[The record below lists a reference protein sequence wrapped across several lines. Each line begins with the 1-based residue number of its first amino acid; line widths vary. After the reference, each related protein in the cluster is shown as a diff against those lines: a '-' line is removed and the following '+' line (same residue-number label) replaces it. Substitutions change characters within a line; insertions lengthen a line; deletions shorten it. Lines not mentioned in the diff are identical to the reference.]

1 MNLPDL
7 PTEIFAAIIHVHL
20 RDGGGWAVAVQARYV
35 CKTFA
40 AAIHNDMFCRY
51 SASYYRRFN
60 ADWKERLLGPNMHTV
75 LSKMGPTRCNST
87 YILDH
92 MDATVDFL
100 MDFSFYKTQAQ
111 RVRYRLALCVTIS
124 AALCVDDILA
134 YLCDG
139 PYDDSIKVR
148 KNMGRADTVGM
159 LAAAAAVNSEP
170 ALRFLVGK
178 VHDVGLRSELY
189 STPLTAAAVNGHFF
203 SSAFIYDCLKNGV
216 HKRNQLYNAIDIC
229 MFKQRAIILPTL
241 MKWYLEY
248 CHSGSLKRVAKEGW
262 TDWAILKGELDVL
275 RFCYDHEHGVRCQ
288 RRLEVTPFRLACEYG
303 HAHVIQYLL
312 EFDDTLRGAMRT
324 GKKGFVGACELS
336 EGLAAAAEHGWL
348 VAAGL
353 LILVQIYHSG
363 RDRSFLGPVLWYAV
377 KGGHVDIVVL
387 LLAYGAAVPKKKRLK
402 REGIWALAANQGW
415 KMTSLIEEAWK
426 AQLQQESKAKIASVN

>member
-1 MNLPDL
+1 MNLLDL

-40 AAIHNDMFCRY
+40 AAIHNDMFGGY

-60 ADWKERLLGPNMHTV
+60 ADWKKRLLGPNMHTV

-111 RVRYRLALCVTIS
+111 RVRYRSALCVAMS

-134 YLCDG
+134 YFCDG

-189 STPLTAAAVNGHFF
+189 STPLTAAAVNGHLY
-203 SSAFIYDCLKNGV
+203 SSAFIYDCLENGV

-229 MFKQRAIILPTL
+229 MFKQRTIILPTL
-241 MKWYLEY
+241 MDWYLKY
-248 CHSGSLKRVAKEGW
+248 YHLGSLKQVAKEGW
-262 TDWAILKGELDVL
+262 TDWAISKGELNVL
-275 RFCYDHEHGVRCQ
+275 RFCYDPEHGVRCQ
-288 RRLEVTPFRLACEYG
+288 RRLEVTPFRLACAYG

-312 EFDDTLRGAMRT
+312 QVDNTLRGAVRNA
-324 GKKGFVGACELS
+324 KKDFVGARELS
-336 EGLAAAAEHGWL
+336 EGLAAVAKHGWL
-348 VAAGL
+348 VAARL
-353 LILVQIYHSG
+353 LIHVQINHSG
-363 RDRSFLGPVLWYAV
+363 RDRSFLRPVFWYAV
-377 KGGHVDIVVL
+377 KGGHVDMVVL
-387 LLAYGAAVPKKKRLK
+387 LLAYGAAVPTKKKRLK
-402 REGIWALAANQGW
+402 REGIWALAAHQGW
-415 KMTSLIEEAWK
+415 KMTSLIEA
-426 AQLQQESKAKIASVN
+426 A